1 MTNIHQKRNQLINF
15 EINKK
20 QTIMSC
26 NTELI
31 ADVINDCTKRPTK
44 GIYPTAWIMPFAGRA
59 YSLKTVI
66 GENPAVYNEI
76 EQLTAPALNFYKIEA
91 EKFALNVGSELVT
104 SEVKKNGFIHKF
116 TGILSQVG
124 NKMLDTMDGIIVIVK
139 KGDAY
144 MCYGLQNGLWKSAQS
159 RMANDNSGLV
169 TVEFAS
175 RPDMEDDYSEYF
187 FNFGDLDYGDKS
199 LTAQSIELLLS
210 ICASTGFAL
219 SIDISSGTNAAIG
232 TWSAQAVADK
242 AAIIL
247 NGGTV
252 TNNV

>member
-1 MTNIHQKRNQLINF
+1 
-15 EINKK
+15 
-20 QTIMSC
+20 MSC

-31 ADVINDCTKRPTK
+31 ADVINDCTKRPTR
-44 GIYPTAWIMPFAGRA
+44 GIYPTAWVMPFEGRE
-59 YSLKTVI
+59 YLLKTVI

-76 EQLTAPALNFYKIEA
+76 EQLTAPALNFYKIGA

-159 RMANDNSGLV
+159 RMANDNSGLM

-175 RPDMEDDYSEYF
+175 RPDMEEDYSEYF
-187 FNFGDLDYGDKS
+187 FNFGELDYSGKS
-199 LTAQSIELLLS
+199 MTADTIELLLS
-210 ICASTGFAL
+210 ICASTGFSL
-219 SIDISSGTNAAIG
+219 GIDISGGTNAAIG

>member
-1 MTNIHQKRNQLINF
+1 MACSTN
-15 EINKK
+15 
-20 QTIMSC
+20 
-26 NTELI
+26 LI

-44 GIYPTAWIMPFAGRA
+44 GIYPTAWVMPFEGREYA
-59 YSLKTVI
+59 LKTVI
-66 GENPAVYNEI
+66 GDNPAVYNEI

-124 NKMLDTMDGIIVIVK
+124 NKMLDKMDGIIVIVK

-159 RMANDNSGLV
+159 RMANENSGLV
-169 TVEFAS
+169 TVEFSS
-175 RPDMEDDYSEYF
+175 RPDMEEDYSEYF
-187 FNFGDLDYGDKS
+187 FSFGELDYSGKS

-210 ICASTGFAL
+210 ICASTGFDL
-219 SIDISSGTNAAIG
+219 EIDISGGTNAAIG

-242 AAIIL
+242 ATIIA

>member
-1 MTNIHQKRNQLINF
+1 
-15 EINKK
+15 
-20 QTIMSC
+20 MSC

-31 ADVINDCTKRPTK
+31 ADVINDCTKRPTR
-44 GIYPTAWIMPFAGRA
+44 GIYPTAWVMPFAGLEYA
-59 YSLKTVI
+59 LKTVI

-76 EQLTAPALNFYKIEA
+76 EQLTAPALNFYKIGA

-159 RMANDNSGLV
+159 RMANDNSGLM

-175 RPDMEDDYSEYF
+175 RADMEEDYSEYF
-187 FNFGDLDYGDKS
+187 FGDAQEYIYSDKS

-210 ICASTGFAL
+210 IYVSLGYTDKLL
-219 SIDISSGTNAAIG
+219 SVSSGTSAAIG

-242 AAIIL
+242 ATLVARGWI
-247 NGGTV
+247 V
-252 TNNV
+252 SNNV